1 MKAIKAAMAAR
12 KGMALGYIAA
22 FTVVLITSAYPA
34 VTRLGV
40 ATSLTPADLL
50 LFRLG
55 VSGLLFVPYLVRHG
69 REIRKSDWLSA
80 LPLSFLHGWGMAG
93 CVIFGLQY
101 APASHA
107 AALGPGA
114 IAAWI
119 ALVGFLAYRIEVD
132 SKRLAGIAIIIA
144 GVALILVASYR
155 GQSLAQAIVGD
166 TMFLAASALGAT
178 YLVYIQRRRL
188 DPILAAALV
197 CVTSAMVVGPW
208 HYFFAQ
214 SAIASAPL
222 TDLAWQA
229 VFQGV
234 VFGCGVFFAINYAV
248 LAVGLRS
255 PARAAKVLLP
265 VVLAAIAAAA
275 ILVAFLEPLTVF
287 HYVALLLT
295 IGIGVNYALLM
306 ASPVARDDPAA
317 MWRTLAV
324 VSGTALVTF
333 GVLAFAHAPVL
344 HAIGVTVT
352 VGVIASLVFAA
363 MLVRPVAEGVA

>member
-1 MKAIKAAMAAR
+1 MNAIKSAMAAH

-22 FTVVLITSAYPA
+22 FTVVLVTSAYPA

-40 ATSLTPADLL
+40 ATTLTPADLL

-55 VSGLLFVPYLVRHG
+55 VSGLLFVPYLLRHA
-69 REIRKSDWLSA
+69 REIRTSDWLSA

-93 CVIFGLQY
+93 CVIFGLQF

-119 ALVGFLAYRIEVD
+119 ALIGFVAYRIEVD
-132 SKRLAGIAIIIA
+132 FKRLAGIAIIIV

-155 GQSLAQAIVGD
+155 GQSLANAILGD

-197 CVTSAMVVGPW
+197 CVASAMVVGPW
-208 HYFFAQ
+208 HYFFAK

-222 TDLAWQA
+222 TDLAWQV

-248 LAVGLRS
+248 LAVGS
-255 PARAAKVLLP
+255 Q
-265 VVLAAIAAAA
+265 
-275 ILVAFLEPLTVF
+275 
-287 HYVALLLT
+287 
-295 IGIGVNYALLM
+295 
-306 ASPVARDDPAA
+306 
-317 MWRTLAV
+317 
-324 VSGTALVTF
+324 
-333 GVLAFAHAPVL
+333 
-344 HAIGVTVT
+344 T
-352 VGVIASLVFAA
+352 VGVLSALVPVLGALCAMLIVGDRISNLEWMAIASISA
-363 MLVRPVAEGVA
+363 GVAVACLPAALLNRRHTGAALARSTAGR